1 MKAARATEFSES
13 DILFLLETVDPALL
27 SKANTIKD
35 DPCIIEGMMEHE
47 ARRLFQR
54 IMLMSE
60 ETITATIT
68 PRFLFEILLRTARRE
83 LESQTYTVER
93 TANQKIPVFDT
104 PEVVRFLSNTVV
116 LKYLAEM
123 LTSFTRIESFTLP
136 IRVRKGIWRKIRFND
151 MDIDSLA
158 RFCQTV
164 DEERRFGFYKRIA
177 DLCLFI
183 LGMFPEY
190 VTMDFRYHY
199 SGEAKPKPFGRLI
212 RSAEDYEE
220 EGRRFYRLASEH
232 RDATVLALDEVLYQL
247 HEKFYLA
254 KKPLNFIS
262 EHFLQFRKG
271 KWFPPIS
278 HQAFYHVLRG

>member
-1 MKAARATEFSES
+1 MEVAPAAKFSES

-35 DPCIIEGMMEHE
+35 DPCIIEEMMEHE

-60 ETITATIT
+60 ETVTATIT
-68 PRFLFEILLRTARRE
+68 PRFLFDILLRTARKE
-83 LESQTYTVER
+83 LENQAYTIER
-93 TANQKIPVFDT
+93 NATQKVPVFDI
-104 PEVVRFLSNTVV
+104 PEVVRFLSDAEA
-116 LKYLAEM
+116 LQYLAEM

-136 IRVRKGIWRKIRFND
+136 VRVRKGIWRKVRFND
-151 MDIDSLA
+151 MDIDSLT
-158 RFCQTV
+158 RFCQSV

-190 VTMDFRYHY
+190 VTVDFRYPY
-199 SGEAKPKPFGRLI
+199 DGETRPRPFGRMI

-232 RDATVLALDEVLYQL
+232 RDATVLALDGVLYQF

-262 EHFLQFRKG
+262 ERFLQFRKG
-271 KWFPPIS
+271 KWFPLVS
-278 HQAFYHVLRG
+278 SN